1 MDAILARFADTTTRD
16 VQFKE
21 QAPGPRGSPHV
32 PHAPGIGPDGPD
44 DFEDLRDTANTESC
58 LSSERLAHPGHT
70 GGRLAVTR
78 VSNARRQSRQTY
90 SKSGIGSSI
99 LGPFSFAGC
108 DVMSDEGNA
117 LLALKNAWTGAVTTS
132 TMVRGLDAVVQ
143 ALPAD
148 TPLVKVDLEGYH
160 RAALAA
166 ANAFEALRG
175 LIEQLQAL
183 VAR

>member
-1 MDAILARFADTTTRD
+1 
-16 VQFKE
+16 
-21 QAPGPRGSPHV
+21 
-32 PHAPGIGPDGPD
+32 
-44 DFEDLRDTANTESC
+44 
-58 LSSERLAHPGHT
+58 
-70 GGRLAVTR
+70 
-78 VSNARRQSRQTY
+78 
-90 SKSGIGSSI
+90 
-99 LGPFSFAGC
+99 
-108 DVMSDEGNA
+108 MSDEGNA

-132 TMVRGLDAVVQ
+132 TTVRDLDAVVQ

-148 TPLVKVDLEGYH
+148 TPLVSVDLEGYR

>member
-1 MDAILARFADTTTRD
+1 MFSS
-16 VQFKE
+16 QFKE

-32 PHAPGIGPDGPD
+32 PHPPGIGAD
-44 DFEDLRDTANTESC
+44 DFEVLAETANTESC
-58 LSSERLAHPGHT
+58 LSSDRPWHPGHT

-78 VSNARRQSRQTY
+78 VSKARWQSRQTY

-99 LGPFSFAGC
+99 LEPFWFAGC
-108 DVMSDEGNA
+108 DAMSDEGNA

-132 TMVRGLDAVVQ
+132 TNVRDLDAGVQ
-143 ALPAD
+143 ALPSDA
-148 TPLVKVDLEGYH
+148 PLASVDLEAYH

-183 VAR
+183 AAR